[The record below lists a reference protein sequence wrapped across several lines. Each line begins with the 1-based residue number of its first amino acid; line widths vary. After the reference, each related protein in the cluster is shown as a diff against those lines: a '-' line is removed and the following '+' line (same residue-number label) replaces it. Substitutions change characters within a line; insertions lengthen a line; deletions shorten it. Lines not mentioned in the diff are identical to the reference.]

1 MEAEQKEKEKETSY
15 LCKTNKP
22 GKHPEQALIS
32 YGLGPEE

>member
-1 MEAEQKEKEKETSY
+1 METKQKEKETNY
-15 LCKTNKP
+15 LDKTNRP